1 MYHIKM
7 DILDDLMNTIK
18 EEWTRK
24 WNNHSFDST
33 VAQYHPK
40 NMTYEVVQQMCRMFN
55 ITLLF
60 NTEAS
65 NSH

>member
-1 MYHIKM
+1 M

-40 NMTYEVVQQMCRMFN
+40 NMTYEVV
-55 ITLLF
+55 T
-60 NTEAS
+60 ADV
-65 NSH
+65 